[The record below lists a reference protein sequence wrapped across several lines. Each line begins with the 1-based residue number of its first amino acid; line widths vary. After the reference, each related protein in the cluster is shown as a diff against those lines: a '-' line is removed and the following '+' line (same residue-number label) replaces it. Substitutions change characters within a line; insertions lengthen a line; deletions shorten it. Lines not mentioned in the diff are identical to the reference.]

1 MMNAK
6 LCFRKTENR
15 YTALLQALENIE
27 TDEAAGV
34 IESYE
39 KSLMETDLA
48 IREVKMFVAET
59 VFTSAA
65 EEVHFFKH
73 LKPLFISQFI
83 YCSKVLEI
91 EAAKPNAGQHMLKDY
106 YEAELQQLKNFVDE
120 YSDFYEYYRRKATY
134 LDHKYFV
141 RGQFD
146 FKMSVDAHLYS
157 FDENFTTSHDH
168 LIAQIIANDRLE
180 KYLLQSVYRIEGY
193 FYEKFSDKSP
203 LTWSGSKSGLIELLY
218 ALHVMRCFNA
228 GSGDFS
234 ETVKFVAKS
243 FNIDPGNIYKTLHE
257 IKNRK
262 TGRTKFLNSLAESL
276 DHHFESIMD

>member
-1 MMNAK
+1 MHAK
-6 LCFRKTENR
+6 LCFRKTEKR
-15 YTALLQALENIE
+15 YAALLETLENIE
-27 TDEAAGV
+27 IDQEGSATEK
-34 IESYE
+34 YE
-39 KSLMETDLA
+39 QSLMEIDAA
-48 IREVKMFVAET
+48 IRDVKVMVAKT

-65 EEVHFFKH
+65 EEVHFFKN

-83 YCSKVLEI
+83 YFSKVLEI
-91 EAAKPNAGQHMLKDY
+91 EVAKPNAGQHVLKDY

-120 YSDFYEYYRRKATY
+120 HGDFYEYYRRKATY

-146 FKMSVDAHLYS
+146 FKMSVDAYLYS

-180 KYLLQSVYRIEGY
+180 KYLLQSVYHIEGY

-218 ALHVMRCFNA
+218 ALHVMRCFN
-228 GSGDFS
+228 GGNGDFS
-234 ETVKFVAKS
+234 ETVKFAAKS
-243 FNIDPGNIYKTLHE
+243 FNIDVGNIYKTLHE

-262 TGRTKFLNSLAESL
+262 TGRTKFLTALAESL
-276 DHHFESIMD
+276 EQHFENTFD